1 MPETISDEAFQAVMT
16 YRLGAMEK
24 VSDKIEKVVDG
35 LSWRMIK
42 LEIRVYGTLLSGAGA
57 GWYFFGGG

>member
-1 MPETISDEAFQAVMT
+1 MPETISDEAFQAVMNVKLET
-16 YRLGAMEK
+16 MTKA
-24 VSDKIEKVVDG
+24 SDKIEKVVEG

-42 LEIRVYGTLLSGAGA
+42 LEVRIYGITSVGAGA

>member
-1 MPETISDEAFQAVMT
+1 MAPKISDEAFQAVMT

-24 VSDKIEKVVDG
+24 VSDKIEKTVDG

-42 LEIRVYGTLLSGAGA
+42 LEIRVYGIIFGSGGIGYLL
-57 GWYFFGGG
+57 FGGG